1 MKIGKIIAFAVSAML
16 AFNSVL
22 ILADAEER
30 EEYTLISASM
40 SEIPDVKS
48 LEDIGG
54 GYYLCRDGDGT
65 AFKIIYIGNDEIS
78 KWRKTGEFTWKD
90 VECNIELDLE
100 NYYGCNSKPS
110 EEGNFF
116 GIVLRNDKYIEF
128 YYCESSDDHTRITAE
143 LFNNVFWA
151 YVNPDGYVFAKQFGH
166 YCFGKGTELS
176 EIDFGDADY
185 LQGFSMNT
193 GEYIGGVFFGSH
205 YYGSTPHHEF
215 LRLADKNGNVTEV
228 YNSVPKLGEDNYCSD
243 ISLDTMFICQNGLK
257 NLHWRET
264 FFNNGV
270 ETRLNKIYCFESGE
284 LLTFP
289 HNDTLPDGRTV
300 WLIELEDGVFNGR
313 TIMNVTLHDS
323 DNYTAYALVD
333 TETGEYVSD
342 GYQSLSTRDGEH
354 FLAKSENGWLL
365 IDGDG
370 NKLCGFDDVT
380 EFYGGLA
387 MACDNGEGFLI
398 DGNMEKI
405 SDTVPAESAYMGDD
419 ENIFISSR
427 GGEYYF
433 VTYVKN
439 VEKTESPETGNMNVL
454 TLAVC
459 MAASG
464 ATAMKAGKFQITDK
478 KKRYNKRQAD

>member
-1 MKIGKIIAFAVSAML
+1 MKIGKIIAFAVS
-16 AFNSVL
+16 VL
-22 ILADAEER
+22 FALNFISIFADAEER
-30 EEYTLISASM
+30 EEYTLISAPM
-40 SEIPDVKS
+40 SAIPDVKS

-54 GYYLCRDGDGT
+54 GYYLCRDKEGT
-65 AFKIIYIGNDEIS
+65 AFKFIYIGNEEIS
-78 KWRKTGEFTWKD
+78 KWRETGKFIWKD

-100 NYYGCNSKPS
+100 NYYGCNSEPS

-166 YCFGKGTELS
+166 YCFGKGTEIS
-176 EIDFGDADY
+176 EIDFGDTDY
-185 LQGFSMNT
+185 SQGFSLNT
-193 GEYIGGVFFGSH
+193 GEYIGGVFFGSRW
-205 YYGSTPHHEF
+205 YDPTPHYAA

-228 YNSVPKLGEDNYCSD
+228 YNSTPKLGEDNYCSD

-264 FFNNGV
+264 YINNGV
-270 ETRLNKIYCFESGE
+270 ETRLNKIYCFDSGE

-300 WLIELEDGVFNGR
+300 LFIDLEDGVFNGR
-313 TIMNVTLHDS
+313 AIMNITLRDS
-323 DNYTAYALVD
+323 NNYTAYALVN

-354 FLAKSENGWLL
+354 YLAYDENGWTL

-370 NKLCGFDDVT
+370 NSLCDFDDVT
-380 EFYGGLA
+380 EFYGGIA
-387 MACDNGEGFLI
+387 MACENGEGFLI
-398 DGNMEKI
+398 DGNMERI
-405 SDTVPAESAYMGDD
+405 SDTVPAESAYMGND
-419 ENIFISSR
+419 ENIFIASLD
-427 GGEYYF
+427 GEYYF

-439 VEKTESPETGNMNVL
+439 VEKTESPETGNISVL
-454 TLAVC
+454 ALAVC
-459 MAASG
+459 TAASG
-464 ATAMKAGKFQITDK
+464 AVIVKTGK